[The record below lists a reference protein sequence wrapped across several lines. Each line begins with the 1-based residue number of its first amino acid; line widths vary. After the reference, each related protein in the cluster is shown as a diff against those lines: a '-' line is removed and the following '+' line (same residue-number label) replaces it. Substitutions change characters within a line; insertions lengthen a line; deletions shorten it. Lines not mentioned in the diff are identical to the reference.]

1 MAGKS
6 EKVERRRTSKQAGG
20 NEAAASDGD
29 ATKKKR
35 AAKGEGT
42 PAGKLSNM
50 LGILRYNAE
59 FGKNQEKKR
68 DAAEA
73 LKIYKALADPSDRLH
88 FLSEFEANGNG
99 KGPSGLKF
107 ASTFKMQLDG
117 GQKTELA
124 TEENFM
130 TRPIG
135 AKIIDSKTLARN
147 FKKKE
152 MMIFFYFLRGPRS

>member
-1 MAGKS
+1 M
-6 EKVERRRTSKQAGG
+6 RQHRRTEMRRK
-20 NEAAASDGD
+20 
-29 ATKKKR
+29 KKKR

-50 LGILRYNAE
+50 LGILMYNAE

-73 LKIYKALADPSDRLH
+73 LKIYKVLADPSDRLH

-147 FKKKE
+147 
-152 MMIFFYFLRGPRS
+152 